1 MTKILFFDTKDYEE
15 KFFTENIHQ
24 NNTLIFKNESLDEN
38 SILTKEEL
46 SCEVLSVFTGS
57 RVNNNVLK
65 KFENLKIILTR
76 SVGYSHIDTDFC
88 KENDIII
95 ANTPHYGDYTV
106 SEFSFGILLNLLRK
120 ISFAED
126 MLKRGEMYPQTFGTE
141 LFSKTMG
148 IVGTGSIGEKSVKIA
163 NGFSMNILCHDLTQ
177 NQRLIDTYGVSFV
190 DIDTLCKFADI
201 IMLHAPLT
209 PKTYHLINKEKIA
222 LMKDSAV
229 IINTARGELI
239 ETEALFEAL
248 LQKKISGAALDVLE
262 FEETLSNK
270 RPCDKLNLKT
280 LRTSLIN
287 TKLMNLDNSL
297 ITPHIAYDTK
307 EAINRI
313 LEITL
318 KNFVEFINGKE
329 IENKVT

>member
-15 KFFTENIHQ
+15 KFFTEKIHQ

-76 SVGYSHIDTDFC
+76 SVGYSHIDTDYC

-120 ISFAED
+120 ISFAEN

-141 LFSKTMG
+141 LFGKTIG

-163 NGFSMNILCHDLTQ
+163 NGFSMNILCHDLMQ

-201 IMLHAPLT
+201 IMLHSPLT
-209 PKTYHLINKEKIA
+209 PKTYHLINKEKIS

-248 LQKKISGAALDVLE
+248 VQNKIAGAALDVLE

-287 TKLMNLDNSL
+287 TKLMNLDNTL

-313 LEITL
+313 LEITF
-318 KNFVEFINGKE
+318 KNFIEFINGKE

>member
-15 KFFTENIHQ
+15 KFFTENINK

-38 SILTKEEL
+38 SILTKDDL
-46 SCEVLSVFTGS
+46 SCEVLSIFTGS
-57 RVNNNVLK
+57 RVTSNVLK

-76 SVGYSHIDTDFC
+76 SVGYSHIDTDYC
-88 KENDIII
+88 KENNIVI

-141 LFSKTMG
+141 LFGKTIG

-163 NGFSMNILCHDLTQ
+163 HGFSMNILCNDLSH
-177 NQRLIDTYGVSFV
+177 NQKLIDTYGVSFV

-239 ETEALFEAL
+239 ETEALFDAL

-262 FEETLSNK
+262 FEETISNK

-287 TKLMNLDNSL
+287 TKLMNLDNTL

-318 KNFVEFINGKE
+318 KNFIEFTNLKI
-329 IENKVT
+329 

>member
-76 SVGYSHIDTDFC
+76 SVGYSHIDTDYC

-120 ISFAED
+120 ISFAEN

-141 LFSKTMG
+141 LFGKTIG

-190 DIDTLCKFADI
+190 AIDTLCKFADI

-209 PKTYHLINKEKIA
+209 PKTYHLINQKRID

-248 LQKKISGAALDVLE
+248 VQNEIAGAALDVLE

-280 LRTSLIN
+280 LRTTLIN
-287 TKLMNLDNSL
+287 TKLMNLDNTL

-318 KNFVEFINGKE
+318 KNFIEFTNGKD

>member
-15 KFFTENIHQ
+15 KFFTENINK

-38 SILTKEEL
+38 SILTKDDL
-46 SCEVLSVFTGS
+46 SCEVLSIFTGS
-57 RVNNNVLK
+57 RVTSNVLK

-76 SVGYSHIDTDFC
+76 SVGYSHIDTDYC
-88 KENDIII
+88 KENNIVI

-141 LFSKTMG
+141 LFGKTIG

-163 NGFSMNILCHDLTQ
+163 HGFSMNILCNDLSH
-177 NQRLIDTYGVSFV
+177 NQKLIDTYGVSFV

-239 ETEALFEAL
+239 ETEALFDAL

-262 FEETLSNK
+262 FEETISNK

-287 TKLMNLDNSL
+287 TKLMNLDNTL

-318 KNFVEFINGKE
+318 KNFIEFTNGKE

>member
-76 SVGYSHIDTDFC
+76 SVGYSHIDTDYC

-141 LFSKTMG
+141 LFGKTIG

-190 DIDTLCKFADI
+190 DVDTLCKFSDI

-209 PKTYHLINKEKIA
+209 PKTYHLINQKRID

-248 LQKKISGAALDVLE
+248 VQNEIAGAALDVLE

-280 LRTSLIN
+280 LRTTLIN
-287 TKLMNLDNSL
+287 TKLMNLDNTL

-318 KNFVEFINGKE
+318 KNFIEFTNGKD

>member
-15 KFFTENIHQ
+15 KFFTENINK
-24 NNTLIFKNESLDEN
+24 NNILIFKNESLDEN
-38 SILTKEEL
+38 SILTKDDL

-65 KFENLKIILTR
+65 KFKNLKIILTR
-76 SVGYSHIDTDFC
+76 SVGYSHIDTDYC

-106 SEFSFGILLNLLRK
+106 SEFSFGILLNLLRR

-141 LFSKTMG
+141 LFGKTIG

-163 NGFSMNILCHDLTQ
+163 HGFSMNILCHDLSH
-177 NQRLIDTYGVSFV
+177 NQKLIDTYGVSFV

-239 ETEALFEAL
+239 ETEALFDTL

-262 FEETLSNK
+262 FEETISNK

-287 TKLMNLDNSL
+287 TKLMNLDNTL

-318 KNFVEFINGKE
+318 KNFVEFIKGKE

>member
-15 KFFTENIHQ
+15 KFFTENINK

-38 SILTKEEL
+38 SILTKDDL
-46 SCEVLSVFTGS
+46 SCEVLSIFTGS
-57 RVNNNVLK
+57 RVTSNVLK

-76 SVGYSHIDTDFC
+76 SVGYSHIDTDYC
-88 KENDIII
+88 KENNIVI

-141 LFSKTMG
+141 LFGKTIG

-163 NGFSMNILCHDLTQ
+163 HGFSMNILCNDLSH
-177 NQRLIDTYGVSFV
+177 NQKLIDTYGVSFV

-239 ETEALFEAL
+239 ETEALFDAL

-262 FEETLSNK
+262 FEETISNK

-287 TKLMNLDNSL
+287 TKLMNLDNTL

-318 KNFVEFINGKE
+318 KNFVEFINRKE

>member
-15 KFFTENIHQ
+15 KFFTEKIHQ

-76 SVGYSHIDTDFC
+76 SVGYSHIDTDYC

-120 ISFAED
+120 ISFAEN

-141 LFSKTMG
+141 LFGKTIG

-209 PKTYHLINKEKIA
+209 TKTYHLINQKRID

-248 LQKKISGAALDVLE
+248 VQNEIAGAALDVLE

-280 LRTSLIN
+280 LRTTLIN
-287 TKLMNLDNSL
+287 TKLMNLDNTL

-318 KNFVEFINGKE
+318 KNFIEFTNGKD